1 MTKQE
6 LLEMAAKLQ
15 EQANSMPDVADKE
28 APTTESKPAGET
40 SESTPDSA
48 AKQEKEG
55 GGDMNAE
62 PESSA
67 EKDPDT
73 GRDINANDELEEKK
87 NIEPQTNGKITDDV
101 KQGPDVAFE
110 EPASGTETLGVEGVL
125 SANLDQ
131 RFATLTASY
140 QQLAAEMDKMKIA
153 LSEILTRI
161 DLVQEVTDKVTTVD
175 HDTLLSE
182 SIKLLI

>member
-15 EQANSMPDVADKE
+15 EQANSMPDIGDKE
-28 APTTESKPAGET
+28 APTTEISDAGGNET
-40 SESTPDSA
+40 SGNESG
-48 AKQEKEG
+48 AKEPSGDGGEMNSDPQTSKEV
-55 GGDMNAE
+55 
-62 PESSA
+62 
-67 EKDPDT
+67 DPVT
-73 GRDINANDELEEKK
+73 GKEINDNDELEEQK

-101 KQGPDVAFE
+101 KPGVKSEFE
-110 EPASGTETLGVEGVL
+110 EPASGTETIGVEGVL
-125 SANLDQ
+125 AANLDQ
-131 RFATLTASY
+131 RFATLTAEN
-140 QQLAAEMDKMKIA
+140 QKLAAEMDKMKIA

-182 SIKLLI
+182 SIKLLV